1 MPVARRM
8 PREWLPK
15 SIKQRLEEETYL
27 LNVTFKTFLTI
38 LRIVYRRHS
47 TKLQDGMTAPNPKV
61 ETFDKKT
68 VHLLDFVK
76 QNRPLVVNFGSCT
89 WPPFMSKLAQFN
101 SLVADFDDA
110 FDFVTVYVSEA
121 HANDD
126 WNLIGNQYD
135 IANHVVLEDRI
146 SAARQLQAAGVK
158 CPIVVD
164 TMTNDAQKAYKSLPE
179 ALYVIEDG
187 QIVYQALGPYAY
199 KPSELRT
206 WMDLRKERLSKK
218 MW

>member
-1 MPVARRM
+1 
-8 PREWLPK
+8 
-15 SIKQRLEEETYL
+15 
-27 LNVTFKTFLTI
+27 
-38 LRIVYRRHS
+38 
-47 TKLQDGMTAPNPKV
+47 
-61 ETFDKKT
+61 
-68 VHLLDFVK
+68 
-76 QNRPLVVNFGSCT
+76 
-89 WPPFMSKLAQFN
+89 MSKLAQFN

-218 MW
+218 M

>member
-1 MPVARRM
+1 MLWLVSEPLIWAVTFFKATFLFVPMLVIDRVIMPVARRM

-89 WPPFMSKLAQFN
+89 
-101 SLVADFDDA
+101 
-110 FDFVTVYVSEA
+110 
-121 HANDD
+121 
-126 WNLIGNQYD
+126 
-135 IANHVVLEDRI
+135 
-146 SAARQLQAAGVK
+146 
-158 CPIVVD
+158 
-164 TMTNDAQKAYKSLPE
+164 
-179 ALYVIEDG
+179 
-187 QIVYQALGPYAY
+187 
-199 KPSELRT
+199 
-206 WMDLRKERLSKK
+206 
-218 MW
+218 